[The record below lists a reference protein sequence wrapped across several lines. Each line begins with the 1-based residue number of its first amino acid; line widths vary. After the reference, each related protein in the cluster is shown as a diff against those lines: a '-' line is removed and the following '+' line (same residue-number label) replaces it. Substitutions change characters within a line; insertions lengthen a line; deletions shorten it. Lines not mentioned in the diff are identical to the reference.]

1 MRSSRS
7 SARRRLVALGATVA
21 LTAGTVAALAPGASA
36 GTDWTATNGILTAD
50 MDGSVSQLYE
60 DGTAPVARLGN
71 AMKPA
76 WSPDGSRMAYVNQS
90 TGRVNVVGHDFK
102 GPVELPVDTTDS
114 ILADDPTFW
123 WGGSDVV
130 FTLSGRLR
138 VAPSDG
144 SRVQQHLF
152 ATAQEG
158 CDSQPSGAVNGKL
171 AFIRSGTTCSGDR
184 RFGAVWLYD
193 GAKGTFKQLVAG
205 KANAPAISPDGTKV
219 AYTVGGKL
227 YTVDVA
233 TGAVTPWLPD
243 ETGSISRPAW
253 SPDGTKL
260 AYELSTTSNELQ
272 NQVLDLAGGT
282 TEVLYDTPTTAKWDL
297 AWQPLRKNLTGRVW
311 GADTYATNIAS
322 SRWTWNKVGG
332 SVPGLMNAKSAV
344 LINRDSTAYSLT
356 APALAGKKHGPV
368 LGTPKSGL
376 SSAVKSELKRILKP
390 GSTVYLVGGTSVL
403 SSTVSSQVTS
413 LGFTPKRLSGTDRYA
428 TSVAVAKSV
437 TGTPKYVFLAD
448 GTTYASALPA
458 AAAAGA
464 NGTSS
469 AGSVVLT
476 NGSTLTSSV
485 KSYLNSLNPKS
496 TMVIAVGSS
505 AKYALTHTYFS
516 HWPSTFTYYPIT
528 AMKAGREPAG
538 ALSVALAKFWWSAPY
553 QVALA
558 PDTSWRGGVSA
569 ASAMNVFGPVLWTDP
584 AALPS
589 EVKSYLVREAAGT
602 QAVIAFG
609 GNSSVSPAGL
619 DTAGTAI
626 SAGAGQFVYHPYY
639 NGDLPVSPLAASTA
653 AGTAAGTSGPV
664 GADPHLEPLRT
675 LHRQ

>member
-7 SARRRLVALGATVA
+7 SARRRLVALGAAAA
-21 LTAGTVAALAPGASA
+21 LSAGTVAALAPGASA
-36 GTDWTATNGILTAD
+36 DAGWTATNGILTGD
-50 MDGSVSQLYE
+50 LDGYVSQLYE
-60 DGTAPVARLGN
+60 DGTAPVVRVNN

-76 WSPDGSRMAYVNQS
+76 WSPDGSRLAYVNQS

-102 GPVELPVDTTDS
+102 GPVELPVNTTNT
-114 ILADDPTFW
+114 IEAEDPTFW

-130 FTLSGRLR
+130 FSLSGRLR

-158 CDSQPSGAVNGKL
+158 CDSQPSGAVDGKL
-171 AFIRSGTTCSGDR
+171 AFIRSAATCGGVDR
-184 RFGAVWLYD
+184 RYGALWLYD

-205 KANAPAISPDGTKV
+205 KANGPAVSPDGTKV

-243 ETGSISRPAW
+243 ETGSVSRPAW

-260 AYELSTTSNELQ
+260 AYELTTTSNELQ
-272 NQVLDLAGGT
+272 NQLLDLAGGT
-282 TEVLYDTPTTAKWDL
+282 TTVLYDTPTTAKWDL

-311 GADTYATNIAS
+311 GSDTYATNIAS
-322 SRWTWNKVGG
+322 SRWTWNTVGG
-332 SVPGLMNAKSAV
+332 SAPGLMNAKSAV
-344 LINRDSTAYSLT
+344 LVNRDSTAYSLT

-376 SSAVKSELKRILKP
+376 SSAVKQELKRVLKP
-390 GSTVYLVGGTSVL
+390 GSSVYLVGGTSVL
-403 SSTVSSQVTS
+403 GSTVASQVTS
-413 LGFTPKRLSGTDRYA
+413 LGFTPKRLSGADRYA

-437 TGTPKYVFLAD
+437 TSTPKYVFLAD

-469 AGSVVLT
+469 AGGVVLT

-485 KSYLNSLNPKS
+485 KSYLNSLDPRT

-528 AMKAGREPAG
+528 AMKSGRETAP

-553 QVALA
+553 QVGLA
-558 PDTSWRGGVSA
+558 ADTSWRGGVSA
-569 ASAMNVFGPVLWTDP
+569 GAAMNVFGPVLWTDP
-584 AALPS
+584 AGLSS
-589 EVKSYLVREAAGT
+589 EVKSYLVREAAST

-639 NGDLPVSPLAASTA
+639 NGTEPVSPLAAR
-653 AGTAAGTSGPV
+653 AGEGSV
-664 GADPHLEPLRT
+664 GADPHLDSLRT
-675 LHRQ
+675 THRQ